1 MRIQDENIKLS
12 IGDKL
17 LLAFGLLFIVFELVF
32 ATGYNLYLLMSGN
45 SNNAITHCV
54 NALGGILVTIL
65 FYQAKDKVGLSKC
78 YFLLT
83 LFLVMYFAVMW
94 VSKRAE
100 YFTALLIMATGTGL
114 IAYLSHKFFNRDD
127 NNLWQRVQEKTD
139 YTKMSD
145 ERLIREYNAVDKQRK
160 MLIDLQMNAAENDTF
175 GALNLHI
182 TEIIFTLID
191 RHKALKR
198 EISSRGLNCS

>member
-1 MRIQDENIKLS
+1 MQKEWEDEKLP
-12 IGDKL
+12 INDKL
-17 LLAFGLLFIVFELVF
+17 LLGFGLLFIVFELVF
-32 ATGYNLYLLMSGN
+32 ATGYNIYLLMSGN
-45 SNNAITHCV
+45 SNNAITNCV

-145 ERLIREYNAVDKQRK
+145 ETLIREYNAVDKQRK

-191 RHKALKR
+191 RHRALRR

>member
-17 LLAFGLLFIVFELVF
+17 LLAFGLLFIVFELVC

-83 LFLVMYFAVMW
+83 LFLVMYFAVIW
-94 VSKRAE
+94 VSRRAE

-145 ERLIREYNAVDKQRK
+145 ETLISEYNAVK
-160 MLIDLQMNAAENDTF
+160 QMNAAENDTF

-191 RHKALKR
+191 RHRALKR